1 MNEDRSCS
9 VIYQKMV
16 QISPLDSHHWLD
28 PLEISSNGEKQKQT
42 EQRKKNPKP
51 PLPISYLPHLVHII
65 TITRFKCSSK

>member
-42 EQRKKNPKP
+42 EQRKKKPKTT
-51 PLPISYLPHLVHII
+51 SSHLIFASPSTYYHYYKI
-65 TITRFKCSSK
+65 